1 MMHDGWA
8 RWRHAERSAER
19 RQLAGLSILWSAAS
33 RQPPNRPFSIA
44 GHPRQARIMRN
55 RLLDCYG
62 SESRGEQERNRDGG
76 GGSSKCPKVGIN
88 HEQLGRGQTYSALH
102 VRTSPRALC
111 KVAAELY

>member
-44 GHPRQARIMRN
+44 GHPRQAWIMRN
-55 RLLDCYG
+55 RLIDCYG
-62 SESRGEQERNRDGG
+62 SESQEEQERTRDGG
-76 GGSSKCPKVGIN
+76 GGSSKFQNVRIN
-88 HEQLGRGQTYSALH
+88 YEERGRGQRCSVLQ
-102 VRTSPRALC
+102 VRDSS
-111 KVAAELY
+111 